1 MNAVCLASAGLAV
14 PGLHQMLLHPQQGR
28 FVGDLDVKI
37 RVLFSISGH
46 IWRRIA
52 MAAAKKSSLFPP
64 DPYYIPGSSNNTVTC
79 PGYGLNSLGYEGFVP
94 QYGYQFG
101 ETFGKTTFRLL
112 TDPNVRKS
120 PRSLLAPV
128 HKLRFIQDFSGT
140 KHEVPDY
147 IPAHPGDLLSSKKA
161 TAGASLAEPALE
173 LSAPAPRRGPA
184 EERPVPPRVGP
195 GDAAPLHEQSR
206 CVPSHPGL
214 RLAYGYKQ
222 RISPQP
228 TATQKASE
236 EKEGRLPDVTAA
248 GGLEKKDGPCQL
260 DGACGPGWRN
270 FSCIPEIKQELKAH
284 PTNIHFNKIE
294 CSWLG
299 SGSELSCGVKG
310 GSRFYWCLLYFCFYF
325 EPVKIEGVTLPA
337 VTETV
342 DAESYTRLPKLDVP
356 NAIQQKAISG
366 YTGYIPRYTWITGVN
381 YIQAV
386 KDAMNEFDRNQF
398 LQRNT
403 VCDFGKRLPQTYWPN
418 KRIYTSA
425 GLIPFYTGFVPTLR
439 HSYALTFGNS
449 TRKAYQKEQRR
460 QACALRKKL

>member
-1 MNAVCLASAGLAV
+1 
-14 PGLHQMLLHPQQGR
+14 
-28 FVGDLDVKI
+28 
-37 RVLFSISGH
+37 
-46 IWRRIA
+46 

-64 DPYYIPGSSNNTVTC
+64 DPYYIP
-79 PGYGLNSLGYEGFVP
+79 GYEGFVP

-101 ETFGKTTFRLL
+101 ETFGKTTFRL
-112 TDPNVRKS
+112 
-120 PRSLLAPV
+120 
-128 HKLRFIQDFSGT
+128 FIQDFSGT

-147 IPAHPGDLLSSKKA
+147 IPAHP
-161 TAGASLAEPALE
+161 
-173 LSAPAPRRGPA
+173 
-184 EERPVPPRVGP
+184 
-195 GDAAPLHEQSR
+195 
-206 CVPSHPGL
+206 
-214 RLAYGYKQ
+214 
-222 RISPQP
+222 
-228 TATQKASE
+228 
-236 EKEGRLPDVTAA
+236 
-248 GGLEKKDGPCQL
+248 
-260 DGACGPGWRN
+260 
-270 FSCIPEIKQELKAH
+270 EIKQ
-284 PTNIHFNKIE
+284 
-294 CSWLG
+294 
-299 SGSELSCGVKG
+299 
-310 GSRFYWCLLYFCFYF
+310 
-325 EPVKIEGVTLPA
+325 PVKIEGVTLPA

-342 DAESYTRLPKLDVP
+342 DAESYNRLPKLDVP